1 MRRLNKLIFASAL
14 ALGLAAAA
22 FGQTNLKSLDGQS
35 VNVQGQRDKVVIL
48 SVGARWVPLSAK
60 QADFTNQLAKKYAG
74 RDLVIYF
81 VSTDSATAGSKNFA
95 SDDDLRKFA
104 ATNKLSVAVLRDP
117 DGATILN
124 RFGIDQIPS
133 FVILNKSGALVGEP
147 MGGIDPKSDI
157 TVPIGRVVDRL
168 L

>member
-1 MRRLNKLIFASAL
+1 MLVV
-14 ALGLAAAA
+14 GLAVAA
-22 FGQTNLKSLDGQS
+22 FAQTNLKSLDGQS

-74 RDLVIYF
+74 RDVVIYF
-81 VSTDSATAGSKNFA
+81 VSTDSATPGKNFA